1 MEKKKKTCQKN
12 NRQWVQFLMPKR
24 SSLMVTKKFTL
35 IKWICTAH
43 SWIKT
48 VRLCLHIDN
57 RHFST
62 LFHFKKEKTK
72 QKKNRYNRCASIFQ
86 NASKPPLIA
95 PELNRLESQ
104 GRRED
109 VSLKTEKKTK
119 QKKKHINDIL
129 DACVPQNEDSK
140 DASLVATAA
149 SLTVAPPQTLKQ
161 SLFRLLRKKK
171 P

>member
-1 MEKKKKTCQKN
+1 MDMYSTFLNQNSKVMSSYWQSTILYFVSFQKRKN
-12 NRQWVQFLMPKR
+12 E
-24 SSLMVTKKFTL
+24 T
-35 IKWICTAH
+35 
-43 SWIKT
+43 
-48 VRLCLHIDN
+48 
-57 RHFST
+57 
-62 LFHFKKEKTK
+62 
-72 QKKNRYNRCASIFQ
+72 KKNRYNRCASIFQ

>member
-1 MEKKKKTCQKN
+1 MDMYSTFLNQNSKVMSSYWQSTFLYFVSFQKRKKRN
-12 NRQWVQFLMPKR
+12 
-24 SSLMVTKKFTL
+24 
-35 IKWICTAH
+35 
-43 SWIKT
+43 
-48 VRLCLHIDN
+48 
-57 RHFST
+57 
-62 LFHFKKEKTK
+62 
-72 QKKNRYNRCASIFQ
+72 KKNRYNRCASIFQ

-109 VSLKTEKKTK
+109 VSLKTEK
-119 QKKKHINDIL
+119 KKKHINDIL

>member
-1 MEKKKKTCQKN
+1 MDMYSTFLNQNSKVMSSYWQSTFLYFVSFQKRKNETKKTDTTG
-12 NRQWVQFLMPKR
+12 VLQFSKMLQNLPLLHQSCIDLSHR
-24 SSLMVTKKFTL
+24 VG
-35 IKWICTAH
+35 
-43 SWIKT
+43 
-48 VRLCLHIDN
+48 VRMSAL
-57 RHFST
+57 
-62 LFHFKKEKTK
+62 K
-72 QKKNRYNRCASIFQ
+72 QKK
-86 NASKPPLIA
+86 K
-95 PELNRLESQ
+95 
-104 GRRED
+104 
-109 VSLKTEKKTK
+109 K